1 MIEPA
6 LSALL
11 KTLCPRVYPDVA
23 PHGSEKPYMT
33 WQAIGGEAARFLD
46 NTAADKR
53 NTLVQINAWALT
65 RQDATTLIRQAEDA
79 MCASVQFVAR
89 PQGEAI
95 SMHEPDTGLY
105 GSIQR
110 FSVWAGR

>member
-6 LSALL
+6 LYTLLSA
-11 KTLCPRVYPDVA
+11 LCPRVYPDVA
-23 PHGSEKPYMT
+23 PLDAGKPYIT
-33 WQAIGGEAARFLD
+33 WQAIGGEVARYLD
-46 NTAADKR
+46 NSAADKR

-79 MCASVQFVAR
+79 MCASAQFVAR